1 MHSAESIFC
10 VSESIALV
18 GQISSQILHFV
29 QLSKNVNLNT
39 ENLDKKAS
47 KPPKGHRL
55 RHQNLGA
62 IKPKPRIVKKK
73 MRAINVSMNTAFG
86 ISANRPAK

>member
-29 QLSKNVNLNT
+29 QLSQNVNLNT
-39 ENLDKKAS
+39 ESLDKKARR
-47 KPPKGHRL
+47 PPRGHRL

-62 IKPKPRIVKKK
+62 IKPKPRIAMKK
-73 MRAINVSMNTAFG
+73 MRAINVSVNTAFG
-86 ISANRPAK
+86 ISANRPTK